1 MIVFWATFSSA
12 RFAAFGA
19 QRDQIGGDRA
29 KQSIEELGLFTRL
42 AVRGIDGICV
52 MMEAV
57 QRAFEGNSLQVDIVG
72 QGGSL
77 HQGANEIVSD
87 PMHRQLFENH
97 LGGEAAQDIHAKHGF
112 DLSEVQFDVPAPEI
126 EFFQFL
132 GRIKLR
138 IEQRGD
144 ENDFFGAKTRNGNL
158 KS

>member
-12 RFAAFGA
+12 RFGA
-19 QRDQIGGDRA
+19 QWDQIGGDCPQ
-29 KQSIEELGLFTRL
+29 QSVEELGLFTRL
-42 AVRGIDGICV
+42 SVSSIDSICEV
-52 MMEAV
+52 VETV
-57 QRAFEGNSLQVDIVG
+57 QRAFEGDSLQVNIVG

-77 HQGANEIVSD
+77 HQSANEIVSD

-97 LGGEAAQDIHAKHGF
+97 PGGEAAQDIHAKHGF

-126 EFFQFL
+126 ELFQFP

-138 IEQRGD
+138 IEQGGD
-144 ENDFFGAKTRNGNL
+144 QNDFFGAKTRNGNF

>member
-1 MIVFWATFSSA
+1 MIVFWATFASA

-19 QRDQIGGDRA
+19 QWDQIGGDGA
-29 KQSIEELGLFTRL
+29 KKSIEELGLLTRL
-42 AVRGIDGICV
+42 AMGGIDGICV

-57 QRAFEGNSLQVDIVG
+57 QRAFEGNALQVDIVG
-72 QGGSL
+72 DGGSL

-97 LGGEAAQDIHAKHGF
+97 LGGEAAQDIHAQHGF

-126 EFFQFL
+126 ESFQFL
-132 GRIKLR
+132 GRIELR
-138 IEQRGD
+138 IEQGGG
-144 ENDFFGAKTRNGNL
+144 ENDFFRAKTRNGDL